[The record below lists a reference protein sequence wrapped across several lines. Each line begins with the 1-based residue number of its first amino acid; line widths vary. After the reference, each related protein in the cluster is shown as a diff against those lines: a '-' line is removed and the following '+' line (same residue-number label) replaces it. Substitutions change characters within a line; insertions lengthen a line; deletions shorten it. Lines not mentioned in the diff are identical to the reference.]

1 MACLNYDSESE
12 SDYDFDQYDAIP
24 TAGSETK
31 AEESSEREEMPIGI
45 SSDPI
50 LIDKDRHQLF
60 YCIQETWHIY
70 GNFLSFC
77 SYTSSYLCKF

>member
-1 MACLNYDSESE
+1 
-12 SDYDFDQYDAIP
+12 
-24 TAGSETK
+24 
-31 AEESSEREEMPIGI
+31 MPIGI

-77 SYTSSYLCKF
+77 SYTLSYLCKF